1 MRDSSCYT
9 GYPRLICEI
18 LPQDDIMLIEH
29 YDYVN
34 SHRRQLVPSSGKFR
48 SIIIAQL
55 DRHVRMLSR
64 RLPLSAIRID
74 RLADNQRGF
83 MTGIQ
88 GKTTRSRYV

>member
-1 MRDSSCYT
+1 
-9 GYPRLICEI
+9 
-18 LPQDDIMLIEH
+18 MLILIV
-29 YDYVN
+29 DSLAN
-34 SHRRQLVPSSGKFR
+34 LVPSSGKFR

-74 RLADNQRGF
+74 RLADNQRDF

-88 GKTTRSRYV
+88 GKTPRYRDKNDNIACD